1 MNNKYDQTEPQRV
14 DALFHNEREVL
25 EIRSGSKHNAAIVR
39 PYNTDT
45 TEIWT
50 WGQGWFGRLGHGSER
65 FQLKPKLILS
75 IRRMNYF
82 NLILLFI

>member
-1 MNNKYDQTEPQRV
+1 MHYFTMKEKYWK
-14 DALFHNEREVL
+14 LEVVP
-25 EIRSGSKHNAAIVR
+25 KHNAAIVR